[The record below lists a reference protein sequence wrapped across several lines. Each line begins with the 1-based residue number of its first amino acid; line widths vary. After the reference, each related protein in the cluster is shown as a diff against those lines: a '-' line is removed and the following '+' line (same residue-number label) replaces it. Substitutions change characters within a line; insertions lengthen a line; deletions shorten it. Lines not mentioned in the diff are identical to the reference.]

1 MISAVFVD
9 RPRLA
14 IVISIL
20 ITLAGLIALKVI
32 PIAQFP
38 DIVPPEV
45 SVTTSYPG
53 ANAEVVEQT
62 VAQVIESEING
73 VTGMLYMRSFSGND
87 GSYSLTISF
96 AVGTD
101 PETNTVNVQ
110 NRVQRA
116 MSRLPSEV
124 QQNGVKVD
132 KKSSAILQVVVLR
145 SPKGTHDSLFLSN
158 YLLINIR
165 DTISRIPGVGQ
176 ANLFGQQDY
185 AMRIWLDMDRL
196 TGLGLTPQDV
206 INAVRAQ
213 NVQAA
218 VGRIGGAPVVEAQQR
233 MIPLTTQGR
242 LETPEQFGAII
253 VRAQP
258 NGSLIRV
265 RDIAR
270 VELGA
275 QSGDVFSTFNGQS
288 ASAMGIYLAPGA
300 NAVATGQNVR
310 RAMEDMAQRFP
321 EDVTWEIPYDTTV
334 FVTASIHKVVSTLV
348 EAFALVAIVVFVFL
362 GSLRATLVPI
372 IAVPVALVGAFAA
385 MLALGF
391 SANTISLLALVL
403 AIGIVVDDAIVVVEA
418 VEHMIAEHP
427 EMSPADATK
436 AAMQQ
441 ITAPIIAITLVL
453 LSVFIPVALHPRHRR
468 PALPAI
474 RGRGVGVDADLGV
487 KRADPL
493 AGTVRATAAARPRAR
508 ADHPRDARRHQRHAG
523 RLCRRRQADRA
534 ADAADPGARRGCR
547 RADRRVRPRRSVRIS
562 AGGGSRGAA
571 DGGAIARGRLIEP
584 HRRGRVRGRAHHQGD
599 ARRRGDHIDRRLQSD
614 RQHQPIQQGDV
625 FCHPRPVRR
634 PPQRR
639 RKRLGRTRPSA
650 RRVPESPGR
659 DCRAVQPAADHRSR
673 HRGRVSSTSC
683 NPIRARRRARWERSP
698 AAWCRRRT
706 TTRQWPASSP
716 TYGASTP
723 LIRLDIDRER
733 AETLGISIND
743 IFTALQASL
752 GGYRVNDFNKF
763 GRTWQVVL
771 QAETAQRMHPTDIF
785 EVHVRAA
792 NGALVPIRTLA
803 TAENVLGPGYIYRFN
818 NLRAVAIQGRPA
830 SGYSSGQALAAME
843 HVSKATLP
851 PGFGYSWSG
860 TAYQEKIAA
869 GQTTVILALAVLFAY
884 LVLVGLYESWAMP
897 AAVIVSITIGL
908 AGALGGLLLTGLPN
922 DVFAQIGIVVL
933 IALAAKN
940 AILIV
945 EFAME
950 ARREGLA
957 VADAALN
964 GARAR
969 FRAVMMTSF
978 AFILGLVPLL
988 ISGGAGAVTRHAVA
1002 TAVFFG
1008 MLAASVIG
1016 IFLIPGLYVVFQ
1028 RLRDG
1033 VKQRVF
1039 GMAPATGMVEHPT
1052 EAKTAAE

>member
-20 ITLAGLIALKVI
+20 ITIAGLISLAAI

-45 SVTTSYPG
+45 SVTTTYQG

-87 GSYSLTISF
+87 GSYNLTVSF
-96 AVGTD
+96 AVGTN

-116 MSRLPSEV
+116 MPRLPAEV
-124 QQNGVKVD
+124 QQYGVKVD

-196 TGLGLTPQDV
+196 TGLGLTPNDV
-206 INAVRAQ
+206 ITAVRAQ

-265 RDIAR
+265 RDVAR

-275 QSGDVFSTFNGQS
+275 LSGDVFSTFNGKS
-288 ASAMGIYLAPGA
+288 AAAMGIYLAPGA
-300 NAVATGQNVR
+300 NAVATAKAVR
-310 RAMEDMAQRFP
+310 AAMTDMAERFP
-321 EDVTWEIPYDTTV
+321 DDVTWEIPYDTTV
-334 FVTASIHKVVSTLV
+334 FVNASIHKVISTLI
-348 EAFALVAIVVFVFL
+348 EAFVLVAIVVFVFL
-362 GSLRATLVPI
+362 GSLRATLVPT
-372 IAVPVALVGAFAA
+372 IAVPVALVGTFAA

-436 AAMQQ
+436 AAMAQ

-453 LSVFIPVALHPRHRR
+453 LSVFVPVAFIPGIVGQLYQQFAVAVSVSMLISALNALTLS
-468 PALPAI
+468 PALCSLLLRHGPPPARII
-474 RGRGVGVDADLGV
+474 RTMQGGIDGVQRGYTSIVGRIAPRVVLTLALVGVAVAAILGFG
-487 KRADPL
+487 RAVPGGFLPEEDQGALLMEAQLPEGASLNRTGAVAAEVDKITKATPGVAAVTTIIGYSLIDGINQSNKATFFVTLTPFDDRHGEKEKVWGVLDHLRGEFLKIPAAIVIPFNLPPIIGLGTGAGFEYQLQSYSGAPASEMAAVARGLIQAANEDPAL
-493 AGTVRATAAARPRAR
+493 AG
-508 ADHPRDARRHQRHAG
+508 
-523 RLCRRRQADRA
+523 
-534 ADAADPGARRGCR
+534 
-547 RADRRVRPRRSVRIS
+547 
-562 AGGGSRGAA
+562 
-571 DGGAIARGRLIEP
+571 
-584 HRRGRVRGRAHHQGD
+584 
-599 ARRRGDHIDRRLQSD
+599 
-614 RQHQPIQQGDV
+614 V
-625 FCHPRPVRR
+625 F
-634 PPQRR
+634 
-639 RKRLGRTRPSA
+639 T
-650 RRVPESPGR
+650 
-659 DCRAVQPAADHRSR
+659 
-673 HRGRVSSTSC
+673 
-683 NPIRARRRARWERSP
+683 
-698 AAWCRRRT
+698 
-706 TTRQWPASSP
+706 

-733 AETLGISIND
+733 AETLGISISD
-743 IFTALQASL
+743 IFTALQATL

-763 GRTWQVVL
+763 GRTWQVIL
-771 QAETAQRMHPTDIF
+771 QAETAQRMQLEDIF
-785 EVHVRAA
+785 DVHVRAKT
-792 NGALVPIRTLA
+792 GALVPIRSLA
-803 TAENVLGPGYIYRFN
+803 TVENVLGPGYIYRFN

-830 SGYSSGQALAAME
+830 QSYSSGQALAAME
-843 HVSKATLP
+843 QVSKATLP
-851 PGFGYSWSG
+851 AGFGYSWSG

-869 GQTTVILALAVLFAY
+869 GQTTVILGLAVLFAY

-897 AAVIVSITIGL
+897 ASVIVSISVGL

-950 ARREGLA
+950 ARRDGLA
-957 VADAALN
+957 VAEAALS

-988 ISGGAGAVTRHAVA
+988 ISGGAGAVTRQAVA

-1008 MLAASVIG
+1008 MLAASVFG

-1028 RLRDG
+1028 KLRDW
-1033 VKQRVF
+1033 VKSGLF
-1039 GMAPATGMVEHPT
+1039 GATPASEKAR
-1052 EAKTAAE
+1052 EAKSAAE

>member
-20 ITLAGLIALKVI
+20 ISLAGLIALAVI
-32 PIAQFP
+32 PLAQFP

-45 SVTTSYPG
+45 SVSTSYPG
-53 ANAEVVEQT
+53 ANAEVVEAT
-62 VAQVIESEING
+62 VAQVIEREING
-73 VTGMLYMRSFSGND
+73 VSNMLYMRSFSGND
-87 GSYSLTISF
+87 GSYSLTVSF

-116 MSRLPSEV
+116 MARLPSEV
-124 QQNGVKVD
+124 QQNGVEVE

-158 YLLINIR
+158 YMLINIR
-165 DTISRIPGVGQ
+165 DAINRIPGVGQ

-206 INAVRAQ
+206 ITAVRAQ

-233 MIPLTTQGR
+233 TIPLTTQGR

-265 RDIAR
+265 RDVAR
-270 VELGA
+270 VELGS
-275 QSGDVFSTFNGQS
+275 QSADVFSKFDGKP
-288 ASAMGIYLAPGA
+288 ASAMGIYLSPGA
-300 NAVATGQNVR
+300 NAVATGASVR
-310 RAMEDMAQRFP
+310 QAMEEMAQRFP

-334 FVTASIHKVVSTLV
+334 FVNASIHKVETTLI
-348 EAFALVAIVVFVFL
+348 EAFVLVAIVVFVFL

-372 IAVPVALVGAFAA
+372 IAVPVALVGTFAV

-418 VEHMIAEHP
+418 AEHMIAAHP
-427 EMSPADATK
+427 EMSSADATK
-436 AAMQQ
+436 AAMSQ
-441 ITAPIIAITLVL
+441 ITGPIIAITLVL
-453 LSVFIPVALHPRHRR
+453 LSVFVPVAFIPGIVGQLFQQFAVAVSVSMLISALNALTLS
-468 PALPAI
+468 PALCALLLRHGHRPGRII
-474 RGRGVGVDADLGV
+474 RWMQGGIDGMQRGYAGIIGRLAPRVVLTLALVGVAVVLILGFGRAVPAGFLPEEDQGAFLIEAQLPEGASLNRTSQVAADVERIAKATPGV
-487 KRADPL
+487 AAVTSIVGYSMIDGIAQSNKSTFFVTL
-493 AGTVRATAAARPRAR
+493 APF
-508 ADHPRDARRHQRHAG
+508 
-523 RLCRRRQADRA
+523 ADRA
-534 ADAADPGARRGCR
+534 SAATSVWGVLDHLRDEFVKMPAAIVIPFNLPPIIGLGTGAGF
-547 RADRRVRPRRSVRIS
+547 
-562 AGGGSRGAA
+562 
-571 DGGAIARGRLIEP
+571 EY
-584 HRRGRVRGRAHHQGD
+584 Q
-599 ARRRGDHIDRRLQSD
+599 LQSYS
-614 RQHQPIQQGDV
+614 G
-625 FCHPRPVRR
+625 
-634 PPQRR
+634 
-639 RKRLGRTRPSA
+639 A
-650 RRVPESPGR
+650 
-659 DCRAVQPAADHRSR
+659 
-673 HRGRVSSTSC
+673 
-683 NPIRARRRARWERSP
+683 
-698 AAWCRRRT
+698 
-706 TTRQWPASSP
+706 PASEMAAVTRGLVQTANANP
-716 TYGASTP
+716 ALAGVFTTYGASTP

-733 AETLGISIND
+733 AETLGISISN
-743 IFTALQASL
+743 IFTALQAAL
-752 GGYRVNDFNKF
+752 GGYYVNDFNKF
-763 GRTWQVVL
+763 GRTWQVIL
-771 QAETAQRMHPTDIF
+771 QAETQQRMDPEDIF

-792 NGALVPIRTLA
+792 NGSLVPIRTLA
-803 TAENVLGPGYIYRFN
+803 TIENVLGPGYIYRFN
-818 NLRAVAIQGRPA
+818 NLRAVAIQGQPA
-830 SGYSSGQALAAME
+830 PDYSSGQALTAME
-843 HVSKATLP
+843 QVSKATLP
-851 PGFGYSWSG
+851 HGFGYSWSG

-869 GQTTVILALAVLFAY
+869 GQTTMILGLAVLFAY
-884 LVLVGLYESWAMP
+884 LMLVGLYESWAMP

-945 EFAME
+945 EFAMQ
-950 ARREGLA
+950 ARRDGLA
-957 VADAALN
+957 VAEAALN

-988 ISGGAGAVTRHAVA
+988 VSGGAGAVTRHAVA

-1008 MLAASVIG
+1008 MLAASVLG

-1028 RLRDG
+1028 RLRES
-1033 VKQRVF
+1033 VKQRLF
-1039 GMAPATGMVEHPT
+1039 GISPEIAPADHR
-1052 EAKTAAE
+1052 AKTAAE

>member
-20 ITLAGLIALKVI
+20 ITLAGLIALSVI

-45 SVTTSYPG
+45 SVTTNYPG
-53 ANAEVVEQT
+53 ANAEVVEET
-62 VAQVIESEING
+62 VAQVIEREING
-73 VTGMLYMRSFSGND
+73 VSGMLYMRSTSGND
-87 GSYSLTISF
+87 GSYSLTVSF

-124 QQNGVKVD
+124 QANGVWVEKQ
-132 KKSSAILQVVVLR
+132 SSAILQVVVLR
-145 SPKGTHDSLFLSN
+145 SPKGTRDNLFLSN
-158 YLLINIR
+158 YMLINIR
-165 DTISRIPGVGQ
+165 DAISRIPGVGQ
-176 ANLFGQQDY
+176 ANMFGQQDY
-185 AMRIWLDMDRL
+185 AMRIWLDMERL

-206 INAVRAQ
+206 IAAVRAQ

-233 MIPLTTQGR
+233 TIPLTTQGR
-242 LETPEQFGAII
+242 LETPEQFGAIV

-265 RDIAR
+265 RDVAR
-270 VELGA
+270 VDLGA
-275 QSGDVFSTFNGQS
+275 QSADVFSRFDGQT

-300 NAVATGQNVR
+300 NAVATAAAVR
-310 RAMEDMAQRFP
+310 RAMEEIAQRFP
-321 EDVTWEIPYDTTV
+321 DDIAWEIPYDTTI
-334 FVTASIHKVVSTLV
+334 FVTSTIHKVVTTLL
-348 EAFALVAIVVFVFL
+348 EAFVLVAIVVFVFL
-362 GSLRATLVPI
+362 GRLRATVVPI
-372 IAVPVALVGAFAA
+372 VAVPVALVGTFAA
-385 MLALGF
+385 MLAIGF

-418 VEHMIAEHP
+418 VEHMMAAHP

-436 AAMQQ
+436 AAMSQ
-441 ITAPIIAITLVL
+441 ITGPIIAITLVL
-453 LSVFIPVALHPRHRR
+453 LSVFVPVAFIPGIVGKLYQQFAVAVSVSMLISALNALTLS
-468 PALPAI
+468 PALCALLLRQGGSPSRLIRALQGGIDRMQRGYVGIVGRMAPRVLLTLVLVGIAVAMILWFGHVVPAGFLPEEDQGALLI
-474 RGRGVGVDADLGV
+474 EAQLPEGASLNRTAQVAAHVEQIAKATPGVAAVTSIVGYSMIDGIAQANKATFFVT
-487 KRADPL
+487 L
-493 AGTVRATAAARPRAR
+493 APF
-508 ADHPRDARRHQRHAG
+508 
-523 RLCRRRQADRA
+523 ADRA
-534 ADAADPGARRGCR
+534 SSAESVWGVLDRL
-547 RADRRVRPRRSVRIS
+547 RADFVTMPAAIVIPFNLPPIIGLGTG
-562 AGGGSRGAA
+562 AGFEYQLQSYAGAPA
-571 DGGAIARGRLIEP
+571 GEMAAVARGLIQAANENP
-584 HRRGRVRGRAHHQGD
+584 AL
-599 ARRRGDHIDRRLQSD
+599 AE
-614 RQHQPIQQGDV
+614 V
-625 FCHPRPVRR
+625 F
-634 PPQRR
+634 
-639 RKRLGRTRPSA
+639 T
-650 RRVPESPGR
+650 
-659 DCRAVQPAADHRSR
+659 
-673 HRGRVSSTSC
+673 
-683 NPIRARRRARWERSP
+683 
-698 AAWCRRRT
+698 
-706 TTRQWPASSP
+706 

-733 AETLGISIND
+733 AETLGISISN
-743 IFTALQASL
+743 IFTALQAAL
-752 GGYRVNDFNKF
+752 GGYYVNDFNKF
-763 GRTWQVVL
+763 GRTWQVIL
-771 QAETAQRMHPTDIF
+771 QAEAAQRMQPEDIF

-792 NGALVPIRTLA
+792 NGALVPIRSLA
-803 TAENVLGPGYIYRFN
+803 TVENVLGPGYIYRFN
-818 NLRAVAIQGRPA
+818 NLRAVAIQGQPA
-830 SGYSSGQALAAME
+830 PGYASGQALAAME
-843 HVSKATLP
+843 QVSKATLP

-860 TAYQEKIAA
+860 TAYQEKLAG
-869 GQTTVILALAVLFAY
+869 GQTTMILALAVLFAY

-897 AAVIVSITIGL
+897 AAVIVSITVGL

-945 EFAME
+945 EFAMA
-950 ARREGLA
+950 ARRDGLA
-957 VADAALN
+957 VAEAALS

-1008 MLAASVIG
+1008 MLAASVFG

-1028 RLRDG
+1028 KLRDG
-1033 VKQRVF
+1033 VKQRLF
-1039 GMAPATGMVEHPT
+1039 GIPADAGPAAHPT
-1052 EAKTAAE
+1052 KTAAE

>member
-20 ITLAGLIALKVI
+20 ITLAGLISLAAL

-45 SVTTSYPG
+45 SVTTTYQG

-73 VTGMLYMRSFSGND
+73 VSNMLYMRSFSGND
-87 GSYSLTISF
+87 GSYSLTVSF

-124 QQNGVKVD
+124 QQFGVKVD
-132 KKSSAILQVVVLR
+132 KKSSAILQVLVLR

-158 YLLINIR
+158 YILINIR
-165 DTISRIPGVGQ
+165 DTISRIAGVGQ
-176 ANLFGQQDY
+176 ANMFGQQDY
-185 AMRIWLDMDRL
+185 AMRIWLDTDRL
-196 TGLGLTPQDV
+196 TGLGLAPQDV
-206 INAVRAQ
+206 ITAVRAQ
-213 NVQAA
+213 NIQAA
-218 VGRIGGAPVVEAQQR
+218 IGRIGGAPVVEAQQR

-265 RDIAR
+265 RDVAR

-288 ASAMGIYLAPGA
+288 AAAMGIYLAPGA
-300 NAVATGQNVR
+300 NAVATGKAVR
-310 RAMEDMAQRFP
+310 QAMEEMAQRFP

-334 FVTASIHKVVSTLV
+334 FVNASIHKVISTLI
-348 EAFALVAIVVFVFL
+348 EAFVLVAVVVFVFL

-372 IAVPVALVGAFAA
+372 IAVPVALVGTFAA

-436 AAMQQ
+436 AAMAQ

-453 LSVFIPVALHPRHRR
+453 LSVFVPVAFIPGIVGKLYQQFAIAVSVSMLISALNALTLSPALCAMVLRHGRVPGRIIRAMQGGIDGMQRGYAGIVRRLAPRMLLTLALVAVAVLLIGGFGRAVPSGFLPEEDQGALLMEAQLPEGASLNRTAAVAAEVDRITQATPGVAAITTIVGYSLIDGINQSNKAAFFVALKPFDGRHRQAESAWGVLDR
-468 PALPAI
+468 LRVDFLKIPAAIVIPFNLPPIIGLGTGAGFEYQLQSYSGAPASEMAAVARGLVQAGNEDPALA
-474 RGRGVGVDADLGV
+474 GVF
-487 KRADPL
+487 
-493 AGTVRATAAARPRAR
+493 T
-508 ADHPRDARRHQRHAG
+508 
-523 RLCRRRQADRA
+523 
-534 ADAADPGARRGCR
+534 
-547 RADRRVRPRRSVRIS
+547 
-562 AGGGSRGAA
+562 
-571 DGGAIARGRLIEP
+571 
-584 HRRGRVRGRAHHQGD
+584 
-599 ARRRGDHIDRRLQSD
+599 
-614 RQHQPIQQGDV
+614 
-625 FCHPRPVRR
+625 
-634 PPQRR
+634 
-639 RKRLGRTRPSA
+639 
-650 RRVPESPGR
+650 
-659 DCRAVQPAADHRSR
+659 
-673 HRGRVSSTSC
+673 
-683 NPIRARRRARWERSP
+683 
-698 AAWCRRRT
+698 
-706 TTRQWPASSP
+706 

-733 AETLGISIND
+733 AETLGISISD

-771 QAETAQRMHPTDIF
+771 QAEAGERMHVDDIF

-792 NGALVPIRTLA
+792 NGSLVPIRALA
-803 TAENVLGPGYIYRFN
+803 TTESVLGPGYIYRFN

-830 SGYSSGQALAAME
+830 AGYSSGQALAAME
-843 HVSKATLP
+843 AVSKASLP
-851 PGFGYSWSG
+851 AGFGHSWSG
-860 TAYQEKIAA
+860 TAYQEKIAG
-869 GQTTVILALAVLFAY
+869 GQTTVILGLAVLAAY

-897 AAVIVSITIGL
+897 AAVIVSITVGL
-908 AGALGGLLLTGLPN
+908 AGAFAGLLATGQPN

-950 ARREGLA
+950 ARRNGLA
-957 VADAALN
+957 IAEAALD

-1016 IFLIPGLYVVFQ
+1016 IFVIPGLYVVFQ
-1028 RLRDG
+1028 RLREF
-1033 VKQRVF
+1033 VKGRL
-1039 GMAPATGMVEHPT
+1039 GIPPAEHQPVK
-1052 EAKTAAE
+1052 EQAKTAAE

>member
-9 RPRLA
+9 RPRMA

-20 ITLAGLIALKVI
+20 ITLAGLISLAAI

-45 SVTTSYPG
+45 SVTTTYQG

-73 VTGMLYMRSFSGND
+73 VAGMLYMRSFSGND
-87 GSYSLTISF
+87 GSYNLTVSF

-116 MSRLPSEV
+116 MARLPAEV
-124 QQNGVKVD
+124 QQYGVKVD

-145 SPKGTHDSLFLSN
+145 SPKATHDSLFLSN

-206 INAVRAQ
+206 IAAVRAQ

-242 LETPEQFGAII
+242 LDTPEQFGAII

-265 RDIAR
+265 RDVAR

-275 QSGDVFSTFNGQS
+275 LSGDVFSTFNGKS
-288 ASAMGIYLAPGA
+288 AAAMGIYLAPGA
-300 NAVATGQNVR
+300 NAVATATAVR
-310 RAMEDMAQRFP
+310 KAMTDMAERFP
-321 EDVTWEIPYDTTV
+321 DDVTWEIPYDTTV
-334 FVTASIHKVVSTLV
+334 FVNASIHKVISTLI
-348 EAFALVAIVVFVFL
+348 EAFVLVAAVVFIFL

-372 IAVPVALVGAFAA
+372 IAVPVALVGTFAA

-436 AAMQQ
+436 LAMAQ

-453 LSVFIPVALHPRHRR
+453 LSVFVPVAFIPGIVGKLYQQFAVAVSVSMLISALNALTLS
-468 PALPAI
+468 PALCALLLRHGPPPGRII
-474 RGRGVGVDADLGV
+474 RTMQGGIDGMQRGYTSIVGRIAPRALLTLALVGVAVAAILGFGRAVPGGFLPEEDQGALLMEAQLPEGASLNRTGAVAAEVDKITKATPGVAAVTTIIGYSLIDGINQSNKATFFVTLAPFDERHGDAEKVWGVLARLRGEFLKIPAAIVIPFNLPPIIGLGTGAGFEYQLQSYSGAPASEMAAV
-487 KRADPL
+487 ARGLIQAANEDPAL
-493 AGTVRATAAARPRAR
+493 AG
-508 ADHPRDARRHQRHAG
+508 
-523 RLCRRRQADRA
+523 
-534 ADAADPGARRGCR
+534 
-547 RADRRVRPRRSVRIS
+547 
-562 AGGGSRGAA
+562 
-571 DGGAIARGRLIEP
+571 
-584 HRRGRVRGRAHHQGD
+584 
-599 ARRRGDHIDRRLQSD
+599 
-614 RQHQPIQQGDV
+614 V
-625 FCHPRPVRR
+625 F
-634 PPQRR
+634 
-639 RKRLGRTRPSA
+639 T
-650 RRVPESPGR
+650 
-659 DCRAVQPAADHRSR
+659 
-673 HRGRVSSTSC
+673 
-683 NPIRARRRARWERSP
+683 
-698 AAWCRRRT
+698 
-706 TTRQWPASSP
+706 

-733 AETLGISIND
+733 AETLGIGIND
-743 IFTALQASL
+743 IFTALQATL

-763 GRTWQVVL
+763 GRTWQVIL
-771 QAETAQRMHPTDIF
+771 QAETAQRMQPEDIF
-785 EVHVRAA
+785 EVHVRAKT
-792 NGALVPIRTLA
+792 GALVPIRSLA
-803 TAENVLGPGYIYRFN
+803 TVENVLGPGYIYRFN

-830 SGYSSGQALAAME
+830 QSYSSGQALAAME
-843 HVSKATLP
+843 QVSKATLP
-851 PGFGYSWSG
+851 AGFGYSWSG

-869 GQTTVILALAVLFAY
+869 GQTTMILALAVLFAY
-884 LVLVGLYESWAMP
+884 LVLVALYESWAMP
-897 AAVIVSITIGL
+897 AAVIVSITVGL

-950 ARREGLA
+950 ARRDGLA
-957 VADAALN
+957 VAEAALS

-988 ISGGAGAVTRHAVA
+988 ISGGAGAVTRQAVA

-1008 MLAASVIG
+1008 MLAASVFG

-1033 VKQRVF
+1033 VKSRLF
-1039 GMAPATGMVEHPT
+1039 GVKPDAAKPAAP
-1052 EAKTAAE
+1052 KKSAAE

>member
-1 MISAVFVD
+1 MISAVFID

-20 ITLAGLIALKVI
+20 ITLAGLISLAAI

-38 DIVPPEV
+38 NIVPPEV
-45 SVTTSYPG
+45 SVTTTYQG

-73 VTGMLYMRSFSGND
+73 VAGMLYMRSFSGND
-87 GSYSLTISF
+87 GSYNLTVSF
-96 AVGTD
+96 TVGTD

-116 MSRLPSEV
+116 MSRLPAEV
-124 QQNGVKVD
+124 QQYGVKVD

-158 YLLINIR
+158 YILINIR
-165 DTISRIPGVGQ
+165 DTISRIAGVGQ

-206 INAVRAQ
+206 ITAVRAQ

-233 MIPLTTQGR
+233 TIPLTTQGR
-242 LETPEQFGAII
+242 LDTPEQFSAII
-253 VRAQP
+253 VRAEP

-265 RDIAR
+265 RDVAR

-300 NAVATGQNVR
+300 NAVATGKAVR
-310 RAMEDMAQRFP
+310 QAMTEMAERFP
-321 EDVTWEIPYDTTV
+321 HDVTWEIPYDTTV
-334 FVTASIHKVVSTLV
+334 FVTASIHKVISTLI
-348 EAFALVAIVVFVFL
+348 EAFALVALVVFVFL

-372 IAVPVALVGAFAA
+372 IAVPVALIGTFAA

-418 VEHMIAEHP
+418 IEHMIAEHP
-427 EMSPADATK
+427 EMTPADAAK
-436 AAMQQ
+436 AAMAQ

-453 LSVFIPVALHPRHRR
+453 LSVFVPVAFIPGIVGQLYQQFAVAVSVSMLISALNALTLS
-468 PALPAI
+468 PALCALLLRHGRAPGRII
-474 RGRGVGVDADLGV
+474 RAMQGGIDGMQRGYISIVGRLAPRVLLTLALVGVAVALIGGFGRAVPSGFLPEEDQGALLIEAQLPEGASLNRTAAVASDVEKIASATPGV
-487 KRADPL
+487 AAVTAIVGYSLIDGINQSNKATFFVTLSPFDERTGKAESVWGVLDRLRADFLKIPAAIVIPFNLPPIIGLGTGAGFEYQLQSFSGAAASEMGAVARGLVQAANEDPAL
-493 AGTVRATAAARPRAR
+493 AG
-508 ADHPRDARRHQRHAG
+508 
-523 RLCRRRQADRA
+523 
-534 ADAADPGARRGCR
+534 
-547 RADRRVRPRRSVRIS
+547 
-562 AGGGSRGAA
+562 
-571 DGGAIARGRLIEP
+571 
-584 HRRGRVRGRAHHQGD
+584 
-599 ARRRGDHIDRRLQSD
+599 
-614 RQHQPIQQGDV
+614 V
-625 FCHPRPVRR
+625 F
-634 PPQRR
+634 
-639 RKRLGRTRPSA
+639 T
-650 RRVPESPGR
+650 
-659 DCRAVQPAADHRSR
+659 
-673 HRGRVSSTSC
+673 
-683 NPIRARRRARWERSP
+683 
-698 AAWCRRRT
+698 
-706 TTRQWPASSP
+706 

-733 AETLGISIND
+733 AETLGISISN
-743 IFTALQASL
+743 IFTALQAAL

-771 QAETAQRMHPTDIF
+771 QAETAERMQPDDIF
-785 EVHVRAA
+785 EVHVRGA

-803 TAENVLGPGYIYRFN
+803 TTESVLGPGYIYRFN

-830 SGYSSGQALAAME
+830 PGYSSGQALAAME
-843 HVSKATLP
+843 AVSKASLP
-851 PGFGYSWSG
+851 AGFGYSWSG

-869 GQTTVILALAVLFAY
+869 GQTTVILGLAVLFAY

-897 AAVIVSITIGL
+897 ASVIISITVGL

-950 ARREGLA
+950 ARRGGSD
-957 VADAALN
+957 VAEAALD

-988 ISGGAGAVTRHAVA
+988 ISGGAGAVTRRAVA

-1008 MLAASVIG
+1008 MLAASVFG

-1028 RLRDG
+1028 KLRDW
-1033 VKQRVF
+1033 VKGRLF
-1039 GMAPATGMVEHPT
+1039 GGKPPEQKAGSPA
-1052 EAKTAAE
+1052 KSAAE